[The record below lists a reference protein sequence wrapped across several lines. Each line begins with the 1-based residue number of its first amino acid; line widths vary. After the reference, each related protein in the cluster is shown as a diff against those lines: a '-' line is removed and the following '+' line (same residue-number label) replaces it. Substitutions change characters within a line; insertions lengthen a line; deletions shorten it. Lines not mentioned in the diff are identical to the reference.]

1 MWPTAKTERTRFP
14 VPEVTLLWRSFHWEI
29 VRVLTPRYSLFR
41 RCMAYQVLQ
50 RGHPDET
57 NSITYWLLSDN
68 LAKDS
73 ALLWLE
79 TKQFSCSPTSELT
92 ELCLK
97 DILFPVSMICQM
109 SWPWGPS
116 LMNRCQTL
124 HGAKQLHLTNSL
136 TSPKGSGKWMTPL
149 LFGHMDTRNW
159 RFSTST
165 STHNSQILTSSL
177 LRWKRTTS
185 YFSFTLFLDVHVTRR
200 DTSWTPVLQ
209 LDCAQALKTHLKHIK
224 THYSYWYSAL
234 WHRRLHHLLC
244 LHF

>member
-1 MWPTAKTERTRFP
+1 M
-14 VPEVTLLWRSFHWEI
+14 
-29 VRVLTPRYSLFR
+29 RVLTPRYSLFR

-200 DTSWTPVLQ
+200 DTS
-209 LDCAQALKTHLKHIK
+209 
-224 THYSYWYSAL
+224 
-234 WHRRLHHLLC
+234 
-244 LHF
+244 